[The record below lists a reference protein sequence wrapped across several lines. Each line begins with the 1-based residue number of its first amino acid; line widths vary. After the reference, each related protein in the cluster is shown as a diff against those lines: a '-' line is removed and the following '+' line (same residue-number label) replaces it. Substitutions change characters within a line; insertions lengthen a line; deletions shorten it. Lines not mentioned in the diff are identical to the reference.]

1 MTLKT
6 LSHENLLVRL
16 TKLVRTERK
25 ITHLVLEC
33 IAEVDRR
40 RLYLERAYP
49 SLFEYLTQVHGY
61 SAGAAQRRISAARL
75 LREIPEVA
83 AKIEEGKLNLSQIAL
98 VTQNIKLAEKEFGAK
113 MEAEDKRELLA
124 KIESRSFVETQQ
136 ILAHEL
142 KVEVP
147 ATERTQHHGDG
158 SVTINMTL
166 TKEEYESWCRVGE
179 LVSHSVPKRRH
190 ADLVIYLARKEI
202 SRRTEIKRASPQ
214 RERSSHPRQIAPN
227 LRKRILT
234 GLGVAPAHRK
244 YAVLEKEKGH
254 VKCDSD
260 STSGKGDSKCIS
272 DSKLWKGDSKSTSD
286 SKPGKD
292 SSRPNSDSKPGKDSS
307 KSTSDSKPGK
317 DSSRPNSDSTPLK
330 KASPST
336 SESEVRP
343 RGCGYVDLLTGKR
356 CGSRCFLQIDHIH
369 PVHAGGGNAPAN
381 LRALCSA
388 HNRGRSRKPGAH
400 PFR

>member
-40 RLYLERAYP
+40 RLYLEKAYP
-49 SLFEYLTQVHGY
+49 SLFEYLTQAHGY

-75 LREIPEVA
+75 LREVPEVA

-113 MEAEDKRELLA
+113 MEAEDKLGLLK

-147 ATERTQHHGDG
+147 SLERTQQHADG
-158 SVTINMTL
+158 SVTLTLTL
-166 TKEEYESWCRVGE
+166 TKEEYENWCRVGE

-190 ADLVIYLARKEI
+190 ADLAIYLARKEI

-214 RERSSHPRQIAPN
+214 RKYSSKPRQIAPN
-227 LRKRILT
+227 LRKRILV
-234 GLGVAPAHRK
+234 GSRVGPGHRK
-244 YAVLEKEKGH
+244 YTLLEKGKNREK
-254 VKCDSD
+254 CNLDSN
-260 STSGKGDSKCIS
+260 
-272 DSKLWKGDSKSTSD
+272 
-286 SKPGKD
+286 PGKD
-292 SSRPNSDSKPGKDSS
+292 SLKP
-307 KSTSDSKPGK
+307 
-317 DSSRPNSDSTPLK
+317 
-330 KASPST
+330 T
-336 SESEVRP
+336 SESEVLP
-343 RGCGYVDLLTGKR
+343 RGCGYVDPLTGRR
-356 CGSRCFLQIDHIH
+356 CGSRHFLQIDHIR
-369 PVHAGGGNAPAN
+369 PVYAGGGNAPEN

-388 HNRGRSRKPGAH
+388 HNRGRNRKPGAH
-400 PFR
+400 PFRSQKKLTAQAPITTSERKENPHSEG

>member
-1 MTLKT
+1 MTLET
-6 LSHENLLVRL
+6 LSNENLLARFA
-16 TKLVRTERK
+16 KLVRTERK

-75 LREIPEVA
+75 LREVPEVA

-113 MEAEDKRELLA
+113 MEAEDKLLLLK
-124 KIESRSFVETQQ
+124 KIESCSFAETQQ
-136 ILAHEL
+136 ILAQEL

-158 SVTINMTL
+158 SVTLTLTL

-179 LVSHSVPKRRH
+179 LVSHAVPNRKH
-190 ADLVIYLARKEI
+190 ADLAIYLARKEI

-214 RERSSHPRQIAPN
+214 RKYSSNPRQIAPN
-227 LRKRILT
+227 LRKRILV
-234 GLGVAPAHRK
+234 GSGFVPGHRK
-244 YAVLEKEKGH
+244 YALLEKGKNREN
-254 VKCDSD
+254 CDSD
-260 STSGKGDSKCIS
+260 STSGKD
-272 DSKLWKGDSKSTSD
+272 DSKSTSD
-286 SKPGKD
+286 RKPGKD
-292 SSRPNSDSKPGKDSS
+292 SLKPISG
-307 KSTSDSKPGK
+307 
-317 DSSRPNSDSTPLK
+317 STPLK
-330 KASPST
+330 KASLST
-336 SESEVRP
+336 SDSEVRP
-343 RGCGYVDLLTGKR
+343 RGCGYVDPLTGKG
-356 CGSRCFLQIDHIH
+356 CGSRHFLQIDHIH
-369 PVHAGGGNAPAN
+369 PLHAGGGNAPEN

-388 HNRGRSRKPGAH
+388 HNRDRNRIKEKS
-400 PFR
+400 